1 MNNIRVMIVDDS
13 SFSISF
19 LKNMI
24 QKIGLEVVG
33 TAQNLK
39 DAVAMA
45 SEIKPDLI
53 TMDMTLP
60 DGDGIECSK
69 LILKENKDIKIVVI
83 SSMMDD
89 EIIKKAKKVGVK
101 AYLQKPLDQEDLSMA
116 VDRIFSGDELYSILE
131 ENYKAA
137 FKEAIYNYLK
147 RTMGGEPVVK
157 EVVNLD
163 DASKKSAGI
172 SVAVGIIGRHSGRF
186 IVDMSDK
193 LALEFTKKMAADEN
207 MNIEDAV
214 IFLSEFANIISGN
227 ACSLLN
233 TMNKSLGLRVSPP
246 MVFHGKDLTVNIGGV
261 ENRSFLI
268 NTDMGEM
275 FMNVGFKKEE
285 EQWM

>member
-89 EIIKKAKKVGVK
+89 EIIKKAKKAGVK
-101 AYLQKPLDQEDLSMA
+101 AYLQKPLDQDDLSMA

-147 RTMGGEPVVK
+147 RSIGGEPVVK

-186 IVDMSDK
+186 IIDMSDS
-193 LALEFTKKMAADEN
+193 LALDFTKKMAADEN

-268 NTDMGEM
+268 DTDMGEM

>member
-101 AYLQKPLDQEDLSMA
+101 AYLQKPLDQDDLSMA

-147 RTMGGEPVVK
+147 RSIGGEPVIK
-157 EVVNLD
+157 EIVNLD

-186 IVDMSDK
+186 IVDMSDS
-193 LALEFTKKMAADEN
+193 LALDFTKKMAADDN

-268 NTDMGEM
+268 DTDMGQM

>member
-137 FKEAIYNYLK
+137 FKEVIYNYLK

-186 IVDMSDK
+186 IIDMSDS
-193 LALEFTKKMAADEN
+193 LALDFTKKMAADEN

-268 NTDMGEM
+268 DTDMGEM

>member
-69 LILKENKDIKIVVI
+69 LILKEHKDIKIVVI
-83 SSMMDD
+83 SSMMDE

-101 AYLQKPLDQEDLSMA
+101 AYLQKPLDQEDLSIA

-186 IVDMSDK
+186 IVDMSDS
-193 LALEFTKKMAADEN
+193 LALDFTKKMAADEN

-268 NTDMGEM
+268 DTDMGEM

>member
-137 FKEAIYNYLK
+137 FKEVIYNYLK

>member
-13 SFSISF
+13 GFSISF

-24 QKIGLEVVG
+24 QRMGLEVVA
-33 TAQNLK
+33 TAQNVRE
-39 DAVAMA
+39 AVVTAA
-45 SEIKPDLI
+45 EVKPDLI

-69 LILKENKDIKIVVI
+69 LILKENKDIKIIAI
-83 SSMMDD
+83 SSMMDE
-89 EIIKKAKKVGVK
+89 EIIKKAKKAGVK
-101 AYLQKPLDQEDLSMA
+101 AYLQKPVDSEDFSIA
-116 VDRIFSGDELYSILE
+116 VDRIFSGDEIYGILE
-131 ENYKAA
+131 ENYKEA
-137 FKEAIYNYLK
+137 FKESIYNYLK
-147 RTMGGEPVVK
+147 RSIGGEISVK
-157 EVVNLD
+157 EIENTD
-163 DASKKSAGI
+163 DSSRKSGGV

-186 IVDMSDK
+186 IVDMSDT
-193 LALEFTKKMAADEN
+193 LALDFTKKVAADDS
-207 MNIEDAV
+207 MTVDDAV

-227 ACSLLN
+227 SCSLLN

-246 MVFHGKDLTVNIGGV
+246 MIFHGKDLTVSIGGV

-268 NTDMGEM
+268 TTELGEM

>member
-69 LILKENKDIKIVVI
+69 LILKEHKDIKIVVI
-83 SSMMDD
+83 SSMMDE

-101 AYLQKPLDQEDLSMA
+101 AYLQKPLDQEDLSIA

-186 IVDMSDK
+186 IVDMSDS
-193 LALEFTKKMAADEN
+193 LALDFTKKMAADEN
-207 MNIEDAV
+207 MKIEDAV

-268 NTDMGEM
+268 DTDMGEM